1 LIEQNKIIRPEVT
14 PEDQEQLTTQYTER
28 AVAFIEANKHQ
39 PFFLYVPHSMVHVPL
54 YVSDKFKG
62 KSGSGLFGDVMME
75 VDWSV
80 GEILEALRRNRLDQK
95 TLVLFTSDNGPWLSY
110 GDHAG
115 SAGPLREG
123 KGTMFDGGCR
133 EPTIAWWPGTIPAD
147 TRCDQPAMTIDLLP
161 TIAHLI
167 GADLPEHPID
177 GKNIAPLLMG
187 DPDAKSPHEAY
198 FMYYGRE
205 LQAMRMG
212 PWKLHFPHGY
222 RTMAGRPGGTQGIPT
237 EYEQSRIDLSLFNLE
252 EDIGETTDLSQQ
264 HPEIVRKMQ
273 GLADAMRQDL
283 GDSLTQVIG
292 KGNRE
297 PGRL

>member
-1 LIEQNKIIRPEVT
+1 
-14 PEDQEQLTTQYTER
+14 
-28 AVAFIEANKHQ
+28 
-39 PFFLYVPHSMVHVPL
+39 
-54 YVSDKFKG
+54 
-62 KSGSGLFGDVMME
+62 
-75 VDWSV
+75 
-80 GEILEALRRNRLDQK
+80 
-95 TLVLFTSDNGPWLSY
+95 
-110 GDHAG
+110 
-115 SAGPLREG
+115 
-123 KGTMFDGGCR
+123 DGGCR

-147 TRCDQPAMTIDLLP
+147 TRCEQPAMTIDLLP

-252 EDIGETTDLSQQ
+252 EDMGETTDLSQQ